1 MAQIR
6 ALVVDDQPKM
16 VESMRMRLGRE
27 IGWEVDWKT
36 AGNVDEGQ
44 SLMASSYEPFD
55 LVIADLMFPREDFP
69 DDLEPRGLDLIKAAR
84 RHSGQTFILA
94 ITTGQDHLHDLVDD
108 ARHLGAHHVV
118 RRNDFSTTSQVH
130 SPAAIA
136 AKIREHLLDNGTVRT
151 CEVTADL
158 RDPGIQ
164 GLLHQVGEATV
175 ARLYSKVLAVNG
187 HQTGQIELRFLTP
200 GASGASIC
208 TATAHVDGIGRM
220 NHFLKLSQARELLDR
235 EAERGARA
243 AEVVSSHLLVQ
254 HRPSYSVGPVNGW
267 YALGGPFIER
277 ATTLRGWLLAKE
289 QPPEPAA
296 IADVLEALFVD
307 GLTHVYGDG
316 RYARTTP
323 LDSFSFAP
331 YRQRCILEVLAE
343 LSEALERDDGGS
355 LGADAVPIARELRA
369 FVVDRSLPGS
379 TPPRDIPGETYECH
393 AHGDLHADNV
403 LIATGRHP
411 RPLLID
417 TSHFGMA
424 HWATDPAWLAVDL
437 LMRSVDA
444 GSESMLFTGF
454 GTWRTLAAR
463 FGAGEADLAAVTAT
477 PATSA
482 ALAALSWI
490 ATNLHRI
497 TPVMSPAAAQSHRWE
512 WHVALARSL
521 LRCTYHSDI
530 PHAKRALAFVAAY
543 DQLNAAAEAL
553 SG

>member
-208 TATAHVDGIGRM
+208 TATAHVDGIGRVS
-220 NHFLKLSQARELLDR
+220 HFLKLSQARELLDR
-235 EAERGARA
+235 EAERGIRA

-267 YALGGPFIER
+267 YALGGPFIEP

-331 YRQRCILEVLAE
+331 YRQRCILEVLDE

-379 TPPRDIPGETYECH
+379 IPLRDIPEEMYECH

>member
-16 VESMRMRLGRE
+16 IESMRMRLGRE
-27 IGWEVDWKT
+27 IGWDVDWKT

-44 SLMASSYEPFD
+44 SLMASSEPFD

-84 RHSGQTFILA
+84 AHSGQTFILA

-108 ARHLGAHHVV
+108 AKHLGAHHVV

-151 CEVTADL
+151 CEVAADL

-164 GLLHQVGEATV
+164 GLLQQVGEATV
-175 ARLYSKVLAVNG
+175 ARLYSKILAVNG
-187 HQTGQIELRFLTP
+187 HQTWQIELRFLTP

-220 NHFLKLSQARELLDR
+220 SHFLKLSQARELLDR
-235 EAERGARA
+235 EAERGTRA
-243 AEVVSSHLLVQ
+243 AEVLSSHLLVQ

-289 QPPEPAA
+289 QPPEPAP

-316 RYARTTP
+316 RYARTTH
-323 LDSFSFAP
+323 LDRFSFTP
-331 YRQRCILEVLAE
+331 YRQRCILEVLDE

-369 FVVDRSLPGS
+369 FVVDRSLPAGI
-379 TPPRDIPGETYECH
+379 PPRDIPEETYECH

-424 HWATDPAWLAVDL
+424 HWATDPARLAVDL

-444 GSESMLFTGF
+444 GTESMLFTGF

-463 FGAGEADLAAVTAT
+463 FGAGEADLAAASAT

-490 ATNLHRI
+490 AANLHRI

-512 WHVALARSL
+512 WHLALARSL
-521 LRCTYHSDI
+521 LRCTYHIDI

-553 SG
+553 PG

>member
-1 MAQIR
+1 LSVAQIR

-151 CEVTADL
+151 CEVAADL

-164 GLLHQVGEATV
+164 GLLHQVGDATV
-175 ARLYSKVLAVNG
+175 ARLYSKILAVNG
-187 HQTGQIELRFLTP
+187 HQTGQIELHFLTP

-220 NHFLKLSQARELLDR
+220 SHFLKLSQARELLDR
-235 EAERGARA
+235 EAERGSRA
-243 AEVVSSHLLVQ
+243 AEVLSSHLLVQ
-254 HRPSYSVGPVNGW
+254 HRPAYSVGPVNGW
-267 YALGGPFIER
+267 YVLGGPFIER
-277 ATTLRGWLLAKE
+277 ATTLRGWLLA
-289 QPPEPAA
+289 
-296 IADVLEALFVD
+296 D
-307 GLTHVYGDG
+307 GLAHVYGDG
-316 RYARTTP
+316 RYAGTAP
-323 LDSFSFAP
+323 LGSFSFTP
-331 YRQRCILEVLAE
+331 YRQRCILEVLDE
-343 LSEALERDDGGS
+343 LSEALERGDGGS

-379 TPPRDIPGETYECH
+379 IPLGDIPEETYECH

-403 LIATGRHP
+403 LIAMGRHP

-490 ATNLHRI
+490 AANLHRI

-512 WHVALARSL
+512 WHLALARSL

-543 DQLNAAAEAL
+543 DQLYAAAAAL

>member
-16 VESMRMRLGRE
+16 IESMRMRLGRE

-44 SLMASSYEPFD
+44 ALMASTYEPFD

-94 ITTGQDHLHDLVDD
+94 VTTGQDHLHDLVDD
-108 ARHLGAHHVV
+108 AKHLGAHHVV

-151 CEVTADL
+151 CEVTADP

-164 GLLHQVGEATV
+164 GLLLEVGEATV
-175 ARLYSKVLAVNG
+175 ARLYSKILAVNG
-187 HQTGQIELRFLTP
+187 HQTGQIEVRFLTP

-220 NHFLKLSQARELLDR
+220 SHFLKLSQARELLDR
-235 EAERGARA
+235 EAERGTRA
-243 AEVVSSHLLVQ
+243 AEVLSSHLLVQ

-277 ATTLRGWLLAKE
+277 ATTLRGWLLSKE

-307 GLTHVYGDG
+307 GLSHVYGDG
-316 RYARTTP
+316 RYARTAP
-323 LDSFSFAP
+323 LDSFSFTP
-331 YRQRCILEVLAE
+331 YRQRCILEVLDE

-355 LGADAVPIARELRA
+355 LGADAAAIARELRA

-379 TPPRDIPGETYECH
+379 IPLRDIPEERYECH

-403 LIATGRHP
+403 LIATGRRP

-424 HWATDPAWLAVDL
+424 HWATDPARLAVDL

-444 GSESMLFTGF
+444 GTESMLFTGF

-490 ATNLHRI
+490 AANLHRI

-512 WHVALARSL
+512 WHMALARSL

-543 DQLNAAAEAL
+543 DQLNAAAAAP

>member
-175 ARLYSKVLAVNG
+175 ARLYSKILAVNG

-220 NHFLKLSQARELLDR
+220 SHFLKLSQARELLDR
-235 EAERGARA
+235 EAERGTRA
-243 AEVVSSHLLVQ
+243 AEVLSSHLLVQ

-323 LDSFSFAP
+323 LDSFSFTP
-331 YRQRCILEVLAE
+331 YRQRCILEVLDE

-379 TPPRDIPGETYECH
+379 IPLRDIPGETYECH

-403 LIATGRHP
+403 LIATG
-411 RPLLID
+411 
-417 TSHFGMA
+417 
-424 HWATDPAWLAVDL
+424 LA
-437 LMRSVDA
+437 SQ
-444 GSESMLFTGF
+444 
-454 GTWRTLAAR
+454 
-463 FGAGEADLAAVTAT
+463 
-477 PATSA
+477 
-482 ALAALSWI
+482 
-490 ATNLHRI
+490 
-497 TPVMSPAAAQSHRWE
+497 AAA
-512 WHVALARSL
+512 
-521 LRCTYHSDI
+521 D
-530 PHAKRALAFVAAY
+530 
-543 DQLNAAAEAL
+543 
-553 SG
+553 